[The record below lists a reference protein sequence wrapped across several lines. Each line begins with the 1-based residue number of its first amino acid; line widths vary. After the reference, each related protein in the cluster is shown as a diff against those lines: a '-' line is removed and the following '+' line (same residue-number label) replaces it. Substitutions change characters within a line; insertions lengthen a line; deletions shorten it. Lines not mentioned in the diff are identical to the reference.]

1 MQSAGPPL
9 PSISCS
15 KSRIAP
21 SPSSRRRHDAGAGA
35 VAEQHARRAILVV
48 DDARHHVGADDQRVL
63 VRPARHNLHG
73 RRQRVGERRAGGAQV
88 EAPGAVRA
96 DLVLQQARRAR
107 KHHVGRHRADDDEP
121 DVVGRE
127 AGARD
132 GLERRLARRDR
143 TSPRRDPR
151 CAARGCRSA
160 AESTRRSFR
169 PASRDRRWSAR
180 AAARRSPATGSS
192 PAARRSANPVVPRR
206 RPASPLTTVVNPFR
220 ARRARSSR
228 TRARLPRG
236 RAASDP
242 ESRSES
248 ETARRCLR
256 SRPSLR

>member
-21 SPSSRRRHDAGAGA
+21 SPSPARRHDAGARA
-35 VAEQHARRAILVV
+35 VAEQHARRAIRVV

-63 VRPARHNLHG
+63 VRPGADHLHG
-73 RRQRVGERRAGGAQV
+73 RRQRVGEPRARRAQV
-88 EAPGAVRA
+88 EAPRVVRA

-107 KHHVGRHRADDDEP
+107 KHHVGRRRADDDEA

-127 AGARD
+127 PGPRD

-143 TSPRRDPR
+143 TSPRRDRR
-151 CAARGCRSA
+151 CAARGCRCA
-160 AESTRRSFR
+160 AESTRRSSR
-169 PASRDRRWSAR
+169 RASRDRRWSTR

-192 PAARRSANPVVPRR
+192 PAVHRIANPVPFV

-220 ARRARSSR
+220 AHRARSSR
-228 TRARLPRG
+228 TRAPSPRG
-236 RAASDP
+236 RAACDP
-242 ESRSES
+242 ESRPES